1 MEAAEN
7 TKKLPTKKKPMTE
20 GAKNNLADGIY
31 KSLISEGCDPR
42 DIISISSQILS
53 LVTVNLEK
61 N

>member
-1 MEAAEN
+1 MEATET
-7 TKKLPTKKKPMTE
+7 TKKLPIKKKPLTE
-20 GAKNNLADGIY
+20 GAKNHLADGIY
-31 KSLISEGCDPR
+31 QSLISEGYDPR